1 MDRVTK
7 SLMYDFRNQF
17 DIPENLKDEK
27 LFEHFSCYTIL
38 ANILDNS
45 FFNVGDL
52 IESSNNNDRSKVAV
66 VNGGGGDLGID
77 SLAIIIEGEIIYSI
91 EELEEIFNDRKV
103 DDVQVILIQS
113 KTSSK
118 FEGNEIRNFGDG
130 IYDFVSGTNNS
141 ANSDISYKIDQF
153 NFIIDNIEKVSRL
166 RAKAYFVT
174 TGIWMDDKNINS
186 KIEKVK
192 KLIESTQ
199 LFDTFDFYPIDASAL
214 KRYYRSIGSQ
224 IEKKFQFS
232 EKIALPDINGVIEA
246 YIGYVN
252 VNEYLNILLDDE
264 GELRKS
270 LFYDNVRD
278 YQGKNEVNS
287 KIELTLQSD
296 NSERMLLLNNGITV
310 IAERLQV
317 RGKEVIISN
326 YQIVNGY
333 QTSYTIFENREQLK
347 EKDINVPIKLINT
360 NDDELV
366 NEIIIANNSQTA
378 VKEEELISLTK
389 FQKELEMYYESLD
402 DDDHKLFYERRSKQ
416 FANDKK
422 ISKTRIVTIS
432 DQLKSFSAMYLDDA
446 HMASRYYGRLRN
458 KNTKVVFVE
467 NKYPDIMFYTSSYA
481 LYLIEY
487 RVRNGLIDRKYRKF
501 KYFLL
506 MMIRIYISKTEKL
519 VKSKKAQESMC
530 MEILEV
536 IKDRA
541 KFDSLL
547 RKLLEVIDKT
557 VEDIESKE
565 ITKTSQ
571 LTTDLKEKL
580 KLELKK

>member
-27 LFEHFSCYTIL
+27 LFEYFSCYTIL

-45 FFNVGDL
+45 FLNVGDV
-52 IESSNNNDRSKVAV
+52 IESSNNNDRYKVAV

-103 DDVQVILIQS
+103 DDVQVIFIQS

-118 FEGNEIRNFGDG
+118 FEGNDIRNFGDG

-141 ANSDISYKIDQF
+141 ANSDTSYKIDQF

-192 KLIESTQ
+192 KLIESAQ
-199 LFDTFDFYPIDASAL
+199 LFDTFDFYPIDASTL

-252 VNEYLNILLDDE
+252 VNDYLNILLDDE

-310 IAERLQV
+310 IAEHLQV

-333 QTSYTIFENREQLK
+333 QTSYTIFENRAQLK

-467 NKYPDIMFYTSSYA
+467 HKYPDIMFYTSSYA

-519 VKSKKAQESMC
+519 VKKKKAQESMC

-547 RKLLEVIDKT
+547 KTLLEVIDKT